1 MTIKHQKPST
11 ILQHAVRFS
20 KTGTDL
26 PCWSSLRCRASWFSP
41 IDPSRCVVNES
52 KAGAIWNWDDTNY
65 FMGPIHPR
73 PKLWVGKRLAAGAH
87 ALGYNG
93 SGPVGGPVVSS
104 CAVSADGNSITVSF
118 NASLSRGDTL
128 SVGEYNRSA
137 AVASGMQVLINGSTQ
152 TGKGGPTVP
161 GLWVPV
167 QIAAGATA
175 GTVAVDI
182 SALRAN
188 GTAVH
193 GVRYA
198 WKENPCCDGV
208 YGGLATMRSSLAWLC
223 MRCPL
228 SSSAHQRP
236 IR

>member
-1 MTIKHQKPST
+1 
-11 ILQHAVRFS
+11 
-20 KTGTDL
+20 
-26 PCWSSLRCRASWFSP
+26 
-41 IDPSRCVVNES
+41 
-52 KAGAIWNWDDTNY
+52 
-65 FMGPIHPR
+65 
-73 PKLWVGKRLAAGAH
+73 
-87 ALGYNG
+87 
-93 SGPVGGPVVSS
+93 
-104 CAVSADGNSITVSF
+104 VSADGNSITVSF

-198 WKENPCCDGV
+198 WKENPSTVGWPPCDRHLLGCACAV
-208 YGGLATMRSSLAWLC
+208 LYLHQHISVQ
-223 MRCPL
+223 
-228 SSSAHQRP
+228 SARP
-236 IR
+236 SAAVGEH